1 MREKIKK
8 LPGETGSEG
17 NPSGANK
24 RLFDRECCSGEN
36 QLIHTAESGRI
47 EGISKGGIA
56 GGEFGGNILIAQLPE
71 MTMIEVDI
79 LHMAIVP
86 PGDHGHLGG

>member
-24 RLFDRECCSGEN
+24 RLFDREGCAGEN
-36 QLIHTAESGRI
+36 QLIHIAESGHVA
-47 EGISKGGIA
+47 GIA
-56 GGEFGGNILIAQLPE
+56 KGCKTGSEFGGNILIPQLAE
-71 MTMIEVDI
+71 MAVIKIDI
-79 LHMAIVP
+79 LHMAIIAP
-86 PGDHGHLGG
+86 SDHRHLGG